1 MKPAKLI
8 SVIIVG
14 LILLYPL
21 QRWIDQAAP
30 KEVIGDETLYLSS
43 ATVKK
48 MSLGLEAL
56 AADVYWIRTVQ
67 YFGRKLLERN
77 RPASSGASSD
87 IRMDLLAPLL
97 DTIVTLDPHY
107 LSAYRFGAIFLPERD
122 LPAAIALLEKG
133 ISENPSQ
140 WRLYQDLA
148 YIYWQAGNGVTGD
161 ERVHYYAKAAEWYQK
176 GSEVPG
182 AMWWMRDLA
191 GYMKLEGG
199 SRDAARAIYSSY
211 LTSDDENIRG
221 QAVIRLEQ
229 LRSLEEREAIDSLL
243 ARYRKE
249 TGECPGDLRV
259 LASKLRA
266 MKLTLNDDLAPVDP
280 EGFPYTL
287 DPSTCK
293 SKLALDSPVPR

>member
-8 SVIIVG
+8 SIIIVG

-21 QRWIDQAAP
+21 QRWIDATAP
-30 KEVIGDETLYLSS
+30 KQVIGDETLYLSS

-48 MSLGLEAL
+48 MSLGFEAL
-56 AADVYWIRTVQ
+56 AADIYWIRTVQ

-77 RPASSGASSD
+77 RPALSGASSD
-87 IRMDLLAPLL
+87 IQMDALAPLL
-97 DTIVTLDPHY
+97 DTVVTLDPHY

-133 ISENPSQ
+133 IRENPSQ

-148 YIYWQAGNGVTGD
+148 YIYWQAGNSATAEASAD
-161 ERVHYYAKAAEWYQK
+161 YYAKAAEWYQQ

-211 LTSDDENIRG
+211 LTSDDENIRA

-229 LRSLEEREAIDSLL
+229 LRSIEEREAIDSILS
-243 ARYRKE
+243 RYKKE
-249 TGECPGDLRV
+249 TGECPTDLRV
-259 LASKLRA
+259 LASKFRA
-266 MKLTLNDDLAPVDP
+266 MKLTLSDDLIPVDP
-280 EGFPYTL
+280 EGFPYVL
-287 DPSTCK
+287 DRSDCE
-293 SKLALDSPVPR
+293 SKLALDSPIPR